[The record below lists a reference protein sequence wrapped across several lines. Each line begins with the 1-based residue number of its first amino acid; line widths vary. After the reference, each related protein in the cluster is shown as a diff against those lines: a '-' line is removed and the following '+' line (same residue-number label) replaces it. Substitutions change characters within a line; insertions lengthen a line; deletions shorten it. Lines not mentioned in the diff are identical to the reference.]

1 MIILA
6 IATQITLLQGKLN
19 LPRHCI
25 AKFFFTPTETIYPK
39 KWGIP
44 TAQIE
49 KKVHFRLAC
58 IRQKRLCLSSL
69 MTF

>member
-6 IATQITLLQGKLN
+6 VATQITLLQGKLN

-25 AKFFFTPTETIYPK
+25 AKFFFYSYRDYLPEK
-39 KWGIP
+39 LGIP

-49 KKVHFRLAC
+49 KKSTSGWRVSDKNVFA
-58 IRQKRLCLSSL
+58 
-69 MTF
+69 

>member
-49 KKVHFRLAC
+49 KKSTSGWRVSDKNVFA
-58 IRQKRLCLSSL
+58 
-69 MTF
+69 